1 MKLTLLCAA
10 LLSIGAVSASAGI
23 ISLTNSTTGNFDAS
37 SGTRAVTFTGS
48 EAGFGTG
55 TISNVRISINFAKA
69 DGELFDPPFPGGTPF
84 FNEIH
89 FRLTGPSATP
99 VELIAAGSW
108 GGGTGQFDGIITF
121 DDAAGAVVNFGAA
134 PVAGTFRP
142 TGAGA
147 LADFNGQN
155 ALGIWTLFIEDTAG
169 SDSLRFRSFTLDI
182 STDGAVIPEPASMA
196 LVGLGL
202 CAAAFIRRRKSR
214 T

>member
-10 LLSIGAVSASAGI
+10 LLSLGAVSASAGVI
-23 ISLTNSTTGNFDAS
+23 ILTNSTTGNFDGN
-37 SGTRAVTFTGS
+37 SGTRDVTVTGS
-48 EAGFGTG
+48 EPGFGTG

-69 DGELFDPPFPGGTPF
+69 DGEGFDPPFPTSTPF

-89 FRLTGPSATP
+89 FVLIGPSATP
-99 VELIAAGSW
+99 VELIATGSW
-108 GGGTGQFDGIITF
+108 DIGAGQFDGVITF
-121 DDAAGAVVNFGAA
+121 DDAAIDVVNFGAE

-147 LADFNGQN
+147 LADFNSQN
-155 ALGIWTLFIEDTAG
+155 ALGTWTLFIEDTAG
-169 SDSLRFRSFTLDI
+169 GDSLRFRSFTLDI
-182 STDGAVIPEPASMA
+182 STDGTVIPEPASMA